1 MIVQAVSL
9 CTFGL
14 FISTI
19 MVEVEPSL
27 VNFSAEL
34 RIQFVK
40 LDVTGYFRSFIERA
54 VSRNEVVSN
63 LSNY

>member
-1 MIVQAVSL
+1 
-9 CTFGL
+9 
-14 FISTI
+14 

-40 LDVTGYFRSFIERA
+40 LDVTRYFRSFIERA
-54 VSRNEVVSN
+54 VSRNEVVST